1 MKCCGWCGANSARD
15 AGFRC
20 RKCERKFALWF
31 MIDDMADD
39 DVFRDGV
46 LRRASVAWCV
56 LIGVV
61 LAGIVGTVAFIWSVL

>member
-1 MKCCGWCGANSARD
+1 
-15 AGFRC
+15 
-20 RKCERKFALWF
+20 

-39 DVFRDGV
+39 ELIQYGV

-61 LAGIVGTVAFIWSVL
+61 VAGIAGTVAFIWSVL